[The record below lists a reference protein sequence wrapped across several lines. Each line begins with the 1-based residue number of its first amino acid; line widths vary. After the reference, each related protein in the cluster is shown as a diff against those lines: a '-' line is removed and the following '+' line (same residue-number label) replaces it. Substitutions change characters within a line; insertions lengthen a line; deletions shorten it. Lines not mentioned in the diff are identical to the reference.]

1 MKLTKSK
8 LKEIIKEELLKEYV
22 DLDVPVMDIHDHV
35 ARFKENLHY
44 YKGDLTYTDDIAKKR
59 YKALVKLENNV
70 EKTFNKLMN
79 DYKCLSIF
87 TWRELSL

>member
-1 MKLTKSK
+1 MKLTKQK

-22 DLDVPVMDIHDHV
+22 DLDAPVMDIHDHV
-35 ARFKENLHY
+35 ARFKENLYHFKY
-44 YKGDLTYTDDIAKKR
+44 NFRGGSTDTDSINNKR

-79 DYKCLSIF
+79 DYKKVWKIK
-87 TWRELSL
+87 